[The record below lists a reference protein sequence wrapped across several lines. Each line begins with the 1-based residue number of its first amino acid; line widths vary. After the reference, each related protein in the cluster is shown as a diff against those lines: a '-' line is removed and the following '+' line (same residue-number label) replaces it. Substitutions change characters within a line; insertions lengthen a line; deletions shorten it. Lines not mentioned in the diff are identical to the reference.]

1 LEAIRML
8 AKEENGVVI
17 MAASTGKESSFES
30 AEWQHGAFT
39 LALLEGMNEGKADL
53 NEDGIV
59 NIREIDYYV
68 AERVKILTGGKQH
81 PTTQKPSVV
90 SEFPLIQTSK
100 QQN

>member
-1 LEAIRML
+1 LKTHFFKTERISFSL
-8 AKEENGVVI
+8 NS
-17 MAASTGKESSFES
+17 ASPETSTFES

-39 LALLEGMNEGKADL
+39 LALLEGMN
-53 NEDGIV
+53 
-59 NIREIDYYV
+59 
-68 AERVKILTGGKQH
+68 GGKQH